1 MRSKVAQ
8 SYLRVRYLF
17 LYRLIQQSNSN
28 NQSVMATFT
37 AEILNVQKIKFRF
50 VTLNA
55 DTVELRKHYMN

>member
-1 MRSKVAQ
+1 
-8 SYLRVRYLF
+8 
-17 LYRLIQQSNSN
+17 
-28 NQSVMATFT
+28 MATFT